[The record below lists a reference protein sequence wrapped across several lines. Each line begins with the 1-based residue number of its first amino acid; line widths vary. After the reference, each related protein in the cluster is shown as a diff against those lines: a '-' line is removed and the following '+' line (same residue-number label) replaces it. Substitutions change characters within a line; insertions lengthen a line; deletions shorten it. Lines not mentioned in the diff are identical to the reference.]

1 MNKSLEPIVH
11 TKLVRVQLARYP
23 IEGDKIITR
32 NCQKGTIGKFLLE
45 YEMPI
50 SESGIVPNF
59 IVSTPSI
66 MKRETYG
73 QPIEP
78 FYNKWLIQQK

>member
-1 MNKSLEPIVH
+1 
-11 TKLVRVQLARYP
+11 
-23 IEGDKIITR
+23 
-32 NCQKGTIGKFLLE
+32 
-45 YEMPI
+45 MPI